1 VRAPIKVLLAQQ
13 DRLMFEGLMS
23 VLSEHAELDL
33 VGVASSAADA
43 EEKSLVL
50 KPDVTVMDVRLSDSD
65 GAHACE
71 RIRSRTPN
79 VAVLFLSADVSG
91 DSMERAVM
99 AGAAGYLSSDVSTTE
114 LVAAI
119 KKVADGEMLV
129 TASTLARMLR
139 GRQAPLF
146 EADSPAP
153 AVRLS
158 AAERE
163 VLTRFALAMSNADIA
178 EELAIGPAELRGLVR
193 GVLEKL
199 GVHSRAQAVD
209 AARRAGLIESE
220 AEVSR

>member
-23 VLSEHAELDL
+23 VLSEHTELDL
-33 VGVASSAADA
+33 VGVATSAADA
-43 EEKSLVL
+43 VEKSLVL
-50 KPDVTVMDVRLSDSD
+50 KPDVVVMDVRLSDSD

-71 RIRSRTPN
+71 RIRNRMPD

-114 LVAAI
+114 LVNAI
-119 KKVADGEMLV
+119 QKLADGEMLV

-139 GRQAPLF
+139 GRQAPSF
-146 EADSPAP
+146 EEDSPAP
-153 AVRLS
+153 AGPLS
-158 AAERE
+158 KRERE
-163 VLTRFALAMSNADIA
+163 VLTRLALAMPNADIA
-178 EELAIGPAELRGLVR
+178 AELETGPAEVR
-193 GVLEKL
+193 GHVRAVLEKL
-199 GVHSRAQAVD
+199 GVHSRTQAVE
-209 AARRAGLIESE
+209 AARRAGLVGEG

>member
-1 VRAPIKVLLAQQ
+1 
-13 DRLMFEGLMS
+13 MFEGLMS

-50 KPDVTVMDVRLSDSD
+50 KPDVAVMDVRLSDSD

-129 TASTLARMLR
+129 TA
-139 GRQAPLF
+139 
-146 EADSPAP
+146 DSPAP
-153 AVRLS
+153 AVQLR

-163 VLTRFALAMSNADIA
+163 VLRRLALAMSNADIA
-178 EELAIGPAELRGLVR
+178 EELGIGPAEVRGLVR

-209 AARRAGLIESE
+209 AARRAGLIEAA

>member
-23 VLSEHAELDL
+23 VLSEHTELDL
-33 VGVASSAADA
+33 VGVATSAADA
-43 EEKSLVL
+43 VEKSLVL
-50 KPDVTVMDVRLSDSD
+50 KPDVVVMDVRLSDSD

-71 RIRSRTPN
+71 RIRNRMPD

-114 LVAAI
+114 LVNAI
-119 KKVADGEMLV
+119 QKLADGEMLV

-139 GRQAPLF
+139 GRQAPSF
-146 EADSPAP
+146 EGDSPAP
-153 AVRLS
+153 AVPLS
-158 AAERE
+158 KLERE
-163 VLTRFALAMSNADIA
+163 VLTRLALAMPNADIA
-178 EELAIGPAELRGLVR
+178 AELETGPAEVRGLVR

-199 GVHSRAQAVD
+199 GVHSRMQAVE
-209 AARRAGLIESE
+209 AARRAGLIGEG